1 MKLKL
6 TNLFFLLLSIIL
18 LPSCQREFQVE
29 YAVANES
36 DTSIY
41 IIFPQPNSTQI
52 DTNLISRGQELT
64 FFIYMG
70 ESQTTHQYMDERNT
84 LPFDNLEVFDINMNT
99 GKCDV
104 SNFVCWREY
113 MPRKKEGV
121 GKYSLHFRI
130 D

>member
-1 MKLKL
+1 
-6 TNLFFLLLSIIL
+6 
-18 LPSCQREFQVE
+18 
-29 YAVANES
+29 
-36 DTSIY
+36 
-41 IIFPQPNSTQI
+41 
-52 DTNLISRGQELT
+52 
-64 FFIYMG
+64 MG
-70 ESQTTHQYMDERNT
+70 ASQTTHQYMDERNT